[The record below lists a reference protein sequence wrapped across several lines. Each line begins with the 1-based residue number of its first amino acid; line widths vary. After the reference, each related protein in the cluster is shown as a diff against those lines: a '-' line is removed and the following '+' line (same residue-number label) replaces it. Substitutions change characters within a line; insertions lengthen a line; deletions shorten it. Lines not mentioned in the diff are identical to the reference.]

1 MTHAS
6 ASLDR
11 RRFLRAGAAVGA
23 AAFMPGLLT
32 AEEKA
37 GEYGGFLLGA
47 QSYTFRNFDLEP
59 ALKRTKDCNLHY
71 VEFYQKHAPANASPE
86 QIKALLAL
94 CKSYDITPRCF
105 GVQGFTKNHDNN
117 KKLFEFGA

>member
-59 ALKRTKDCNLHY
+59 ALKRMKDCNLHY
-71 VEFYQKHAPANASPE
+71 VEFFQKHCPVDAKDE
-86 QIKALLAL
+86 QVKAVLKLS
-94 CKSYDITPRCF
+94 KEYDVTPRCY
-105 GVQGFTKNHDNN
+105 GVQGFTKNHDAN
-117 KKLFEFGA
+117 KKIFEFG